1 MLLLQLFVFLP
12 LLLLLLQPQVVVDE
26 LPAEVDAAQRAASFL
41 AACHLGGYFYII
53 LGKYWRKSY
62 VVEAGEESTA
72 WV

>member
-1 MLLLQLFVFLP
+1 M
-12 LLLLLLQPQVVVDE
+12 DE